1 MPPLPRNPFEL
12 VVPQWQEHPSGL
24 LIPSSVADRIR
35 VERQRPDVLPAELRE
50 DLEPVAIV
58 DEMPLSADQLAAA
71 LNEEE
76 FGLEPAT
83 LEQLIGTVEHLPFEH
98 SFLLLARLAAALWHV
113 REDAKAQIELV
124 AGFEMPVLLERAAEL
139 VAQHEARGSRLVVF
153 AEQYVTALERL
164 LVDHARPLDLSYEP
178 TDWDLR
184 STVSAYFST
193 ATIVS
198 AADAD
203 LREGDVDAD
212 RWLVYWLKNGLYNAR
227 PVIVNE
233 FTRARE
239 LFAVLAPQMVDHP
252 EFCPID
258 EWFIEDYGLSASE
271 QHSAGFAAYVVSG
284 AMQEDVGVGE
294 RSLTAPPEW
303 RGELEPK
310 AAQANDLLSAP
321 RTWYQEQFGELG
333 GDLDTLAW
341 ERRPFLRRPFLR
353 LEDGQWLL
361 VAPRAIESWL
371 GEGFLHRA
379 MEAAER
385 RDESLRLRGFLG
397 AVFERYCLDLT
408 RTVYP
413 GERPPG
419 SGRVYGEQVY
429 NRGRQRQLTS
439 DIAID
444 LGPDLVMVEVVAR
457 RLTQEMQ
464 VFGDREVLERN
475 LAPMLFTKIAQLGR
489 VGTDLFDGTA
499 TLPDVDMQHVER
511 FWPVLVT
518 AGDLVQTEILWDR
531 VDERTPAALRGG
543 RVQPLT
549 VLDIGDFELLLGL
562 VAEGHALPS
571 ILARKNAGPYRRLEL
586 SRLMVDELRMEP
598 PLTSRPPVMNER
610 WDALAAEMREVF
622 AFGNEGADEN
632 EDADA

>member
-1 MPPLPRNPFEL
+1 M
-12 VVPQWQEHPSGL
+12 PQWQALQTGL
-24 LIPSSVADRIR
+24 LIPSSVADRIY
-35 VERQRPDVLPAELRE
+35 VERGQPDLLPAELRE

-58 DEMPLSADQLAAA
+58 DAMPLSADQLAAA

-76 FGLEPAT
+76 LGLEPAT
-83 LEQLIGTVEHLPFEH
+83 LEQLIGTVERLPFEH
-98 SFLLLARLAAALWHV
+98 SFLLLSRLAAALWHV
-113 REDAKAQIELV
+113 REDAQGQIELV
-124 AGFEMPVLLERAAEL
+124 AGFEMPVLLDRVTEL
-139 VAQHEARGSRLVVF
+139 VAQYEARGSRLVVF
-153 AEQYVTALERL
+153 AEQYVTALQRL
-164 LVDHARPLDLSYEP
+164 LIDHARPLDLGYEP
-178 TDWDLR
+178 TEWDLR

-203 LREGDVDAD
+203 LREGDVDAT

-227 PVIVNE
+227 PVMVNE

-239 LFAVLAPQMVDHP
+239 LFAVLAPQMGDHP

-258 EWFIEDYGLSASE
+258 EWFLEDYGLTAAE
-271 QHSAGFAAYVVSG
+271 QHSAGFASYALSG
-284 AMQEDVGVGE
+284 AMQEDVGVGD
-294 RSLTAPPEW
+294 RSLTAPPQW
-303 RGELEPK
+303 RGDLEAK
-310 AAQANDLLSAP
+310 AAQANELLSAP
-321 RTWYQEQFGELG
+321 RAWYQEQFAELG
-333 GDLDTLAW
+333 NDLDTLAW

-385 RDESLRLRGFLG
+385 RDESSHLRGFLG
-397 AVFERYCLDLT
+397 AVFERYCVELT
-408 RTVYP
+408 RSVYP

-419 SGRVYGEQVY
+419 SGRVYGEQEY
-429 NRGRQRQLTS
+429 YRGRQRQDTS
-439 DIAID
+439 DVAID

-457 RLTQEMQ
+457 RMTQEMQ
-464 VFGDREVLERN
+464 VFGDRDVLERN
-475 LAPMLFTKIAQLGR
+475 LAPMLFNKIAQLGR
-489 VGTDLFDGTA
+489 VATDLFDGTA

-518 AGDLVQTEILWDR
+518 AGDLMQTEILWDR
-531 VDERTPAALRGG
+531 IDERTPGALRGG

-562 VAEGHALPS
+562 VAGGHALPS

-586 SRLMVDELRMEP
+586 SRLVVDELHMQP
-598 PLTSRPPVMNER
+598 PLTSRPPVLNER
-610 WDALAAEMREVF
+610 WAALAAEMREVF
-622 AFGNEGADEN
+622 AFEN
-632 EDADA
+632 EMENA

>member
-1 MPPLPRNPFEL
+1 
-12 VVPQWQEHPSGL
+12 VPQWQALQTGL
-24 LIPSSVADRIR
+24 LIPSSVADRIY
-35 VERQRPDVLPAELRE
+35 VERGQPDLLPAELRE

-58 DEMPLSADQLAAA
+58 DAMPLSADQLAAA

-76 FGLEPAT
+76 LGLEPAT
-83 LEQLIGTVEHLPFEH
+83 LEQLIGTVERLPFEH
-98 SFLLLARLAAALWHV
+98 SFLLLSRLAAALWHV
-113 REDAKAQIELV
+113 REDAQGQIELV
-124 AGFEMPVLLERAAEL
+124 AGFEMPVLLDRVTEL
-139 VAQHEARGSRLVVF
+139 VAQYEARGSRLVVF
-153 AEQYVTALERL
+153 AEQYVTALQRL
-164 LVDHARPLDLSYEP
+164 LIDHARPLDLGYEP
-178 TDWDLR
+178 TEWDLR

-203 LREGDVDAD
+203 LREGDVDAT

-227 PVIVNE
+227 PVMVNE

-239 LFAVLAPQMVDHP
+239 LFAVLAPQMGDHP

-258 EWFIEDYGLSASE
+258 EWFLEDYGLTAAE
-271 QHSAGFAAYVVSG
+271 QHSAGFASYALSG
-284 AMQEDVGVGE
+284 AMQEDVGVGD
-294 RSLTAPPEW
+294 RSLTAPPQW
-303 RGELEPK
+303 RGDLEAK
-310 AAQANDLLSAP
+310 AAQANELLSAP
-321 RTWYQEQFGELG
+321 RAWYQEQFAELG
-333 GDLDTLAW
+333 NDLDTLAW

-385 RDESLRLRGFLG
+385 RDESSHLRGFLG
-397 AVFERYCLDLT
+397 AVFERYCVELT
-408 RTVYP
+408 RSVYP

-419 SGRVYGEQVY
+419 SGRVYGEQEY
-429 NRGRQRQLTS
+429 YRGRQRQDTS
-439 DIAID
+439 DVAID

-457 RLTQEMQ
+457 RMTQEMQ
-464 VFGDREVLERN
+464 VFGDRDVLERN
-475 LAPMLFTKIAQLGR
+475 LAPMLFNKIAQLGR
-489 VGTDLFDGTA
+489 VATDLFDGTA

-518 AGDLVQTEILWDR
+518 AGDLMQTEILWDR
-531 VDERTPAALRGG
+531 IDERTPGALRGG

-562 VAEGHALPS
+562 VAGGHALPS
-571 ILARKNAGPYRRLEL
+571 ILARKNAGPYRRLAG
-586 SRLMVDELRMEP
+586 
-598 PLTSRPPVMNER
+598 RPP
-610 WDALAAEMREVF
+610 
-622 AFGNEGADEN
+622 GGC
-632 EDADA
+632 

>member
-1 MPPLPRNPFEL
+1 
-12 VVPQWQEHPSGL
+12 
-24 LIPSSVADRIR
+24 
-35 VERQRPDVLPAELRE
+35 
-50 DLEPVAIV
+50 
-58 DEMPLSADQLAAA
+58 MPLSADQLAAA

-76 FGLEPAT
+76 LGLEPAT
-83 LEQLIGTVEHLPFEH
+83 LEQLIGTVERLPFER

-113 REDAKAQIELV
+113 RENARAQIELV
-124 AGFEMPVLLERAAEL
+124 AGFEMPVLLERVTEL

-153 AEQYVTALERL
+153 AEQYVTALQRL
-164 LVDHARPLDLSYEP
+164 LVDHARPLNLAYEP
-178 TDWDLR
+178 TEWELR

-198 AADAD
+198 TADAD
-203 LREGDVDAD
+203 LREGDVDAA

-227 PVIVNE
+227 PVMVNE

-258 EWFIEDYGLSASE
+258 EWFVEDYGLTAAE
-271 QHSAGFAAYVVSG
+271 QHSAGFAAYALSR
-284 AMQEDVGVGE
+284 AMQEGGGVGE

-303 RGELEPK
+303 RGDLEAK
-310 AAQANDLLSAP
+310 ALQANELLSAP
-321 RTWYQEQFGELG
+321 RAWYHEQFAELG
-333 GDLDTLAW
+333 DDLDTLAW

-353 LEDGQWLL
+353 LEDSQWLL

-371 GEGFLHRA
+371 GDGFLHRA

-385 RDESLRLRGFLG
+385 RGESLRLRGFLG

-408 RTVYP
+408 RSVYP

-419 SGRVYGEQVY
+419 GGRVYGEQAY
-429 NRGRQRQLTS
+429 NRGRQQQLTS
-439 DIAID
+439 DVAID

-457 RLTQEMQ
+457 RITQEMQ

-475 LAPMLFTKIAQLGR
+475 LAPMLFNKIAQLGR
-489 VGTDLFDGTA
+489 VATDLFDRTA
-499 TLPDVDMQHVER
+499 SLPDVDTQHVER

-518 AGDLVQTEILWDR
+518 AGDLMQTEILWDR
-531 VDERTPAALRGG
+531 IDERMPSGLRGG
-543 RVQPLT
+543 RIQPLT

-562 VAEGHALPS
+562 VAEGHALHS

-586 SRLMVDELRMEP
+586 ARLVVDELHMQP
-598 PLTSRPPVMNER
+598 PLTSRPPALNER
-610 WDALAAEMREVF
+610 WDALAAEMRQVF
-622 AFGNEGADEN
+622 AFGQEAAD

>member
-1 MPPLPRNPFEL
+1 
-12 VVPQWQEHPSGL
+12 
-24 LIPSSVADRIR
+24 
-35 VERQRPDVLPAELRE
+35 
-50 DLEPVAIV
+50 
-58 DEMPLSADQLAAA
+58 
-71 LNEEE
+71 
-76 FGLEPAT
+76 
-83 LEQLIGTVEHLPFEH
+83 
-98 SFLLLARLAAALWHV
+98 
-113 REDAKAQIELV
+113 
-124 AGFEMPVLLERAAEL
+124 MPVLLERAAEL

-549 VLDIGDFELLLGL
+549 VLDICDFELLLGL